1 MTVPRLTVA
10 TSYAPTRNQ
19 MALIQ
24 SQKAKEERERE
35 KAIRQHK
42 RDEDAALYELTE
54 KGREIVDKKNN
65 GERHG
70 NDR

>member
-1 MTVPRLTVA
+1 MTLPRLTVA

-24 SQKAKEERERE
+24 SQKAKEERERIQ
-35 KAIRQHK
+35 AIRQHK

-54 KGREIVDKKNN
+54 NC
-65 GERHG
+65 
-70 NDR
+70 

>member
-1 MTVPRLTVA
+1 MTLPSLTVA

-24 SQKAKEERERE
+24 SQKAKEEREHIQ
-35 KAIRQHK
+35 AIRQHK

-54 KGREIVDKKNN
+54 KGRELVEKQNN
-65 GERHG
+65 GERHA
-70 NDR
+70 DQR

>member
-1 MTVPRLTVA
+1 MKLTVA

-54 KGREIVDKKNN
+54 KGREAMR
-65 GERHG
+65 GME
-70 NDR
+70 